1 MNMRQK
7 KKAETMKRNKERK
20 QLKEF
25 IMTIKRL
32 SEKLNYGA
40 PPEPV
45 MDEMKETVR
54 TLVDKTSPNGFS
66 CSDVLLDYHDNVV
79 RGNIVLAPTMVPIDL
94 KVVKNRI

>member
-1 MNMRQK
+1 
-7 KKAETMKRNKERK
+7 MKRNKERK

-32 SEKLNYGA
+32 SKKLNYGVQ
-40 PPEPV
+40 PEPV
-45 MDEMKETVR
+45 MDEMKETIR
-54 TLVDKTSPNGFS
+54 TLVDKTSPNGFA

-79 RGNIVLAPTMVPIDL
+79 RSNIVLAPTMVPIDL

>member
-1 MNMRQK
+1 MRQK

-40 PPEPV
+40 SPEPV

-54 TLVDKTSPNGFS
+54 TLVDKTSPNGFT

-79 RGNIVLAPTMVPIDL
+79 RGNIVLAPTMVPVDI
-94 KVVKNRI
+94 KIVKNRI

>member
-1 MNMRQK
+1 MRQK

-20 QLKEF
+20 QLRKF

-40 PPEPV
+40 SPEPV
-45 MDEMKETVR
+45 MDEMKETIR
-54 TLVDKTSPNGFS
+54 TLAGKTSPKGFA

>member
-1 MNMRQK
+1 MNDRQK
-7 KKAETMKRNKERK
+7 KKQKTMKRNKERK
-20 QLKEF
+20 QLRKF

-32 SEKLNYGA
+32 SEKLTYGA

-45 MDEMKETVR
+45 VDEMKETIR
-54 TLVDKTSPNGFS
+54 TLADKTSPNGFA